1 MHVITWYAFNAF
13 SGTWKW
19 LIYTRTQNVN
29 RTDKICDDSSPPKK
43 EKEKIR
49 LSTNHQ
55 YPAIPSSADDE
66 VSNNIN
72 SVGTSSTRMGKHQ
85 NQSTESQELIDTHPF
100 SKKCRKY
107 NYSKNTPKVSNAE
120 EMFSCKSRVLC
131 KAIMWVSSH

>member
-13 SGTWKW
+13 SGAWKW

-43 EKEKIR
+43 KKR
-49 LSTNHQ
+49 LDSLQIISIH
-55 YPAIPSSADDE
+55 IPSSADDE

-85 NQSTESQELIDTHPF
+85 NRSTESQELIDTHP
-100 SKKCRKY
+100 KCRKY
-107 NYSKNTPKVSNAE
+107 NCSKNTPKVSNAE
-120 EMFSCKSRVLC
+120 EMFSCKSKVLC